1 MNSIIYFLN
10 LTIEIEDDFEEKKLP
25 TLDVK
30 IWYQE
35 NKVMHEHFEKEMKT
49 NLVLEQRSA
58 LNENTKVSS
67 LSHEVVRLLLN
78 CSEELDNTR
87 RLEHLEKFTTKLSTS
102 GY

>member
-35 NKVMHEHFEKEMKT
+35 NKVMHEHFEKEMKP

-58 LNENTKVSS
+58 LN
-67 LSHEVVRLLLN
+67 
-78 CSEELDNTR
+78 D
-87 RLEHLEKFTTKLSTS
+87 EH
-102 GY
+102 